1 MMTEAPLLL
10 DRLQLTHQ
18 NPNMDL
24 KQALAQLVDA
34 YADAKASKNQI
45 LLSYATQELQN
56 FIQQVDI
63 VPAPP
68 TASKTDQV
76 SLDSEEK
83 D

>member
-1 MMTEAPLLL
+1 MMTKLP
-10 DRLQLTHQ
+10 RLFDNPQLVHQ

-24 KQALAQLVDA
+24 KQALAQLIDA

-45 LLSYATQELQN
+45 LQQYATQELQN
-56 FIQQVDI
+56 FIQQVEI

-68 TASKTDQV
+68 TPPAPEAE
-76 SLDSEEK
+76 SEE

>member
-1 MMTEAPLLL
+1 
-10 DRLQLTHQ
+10 
-18 NPNMDL
+18 MDF
-24 KQALAQLVDA
+24 KQALAQLIDA

-45 LLSYATQELQN
+45 LVSYATQELQN

-68 TASKTDQV
+68 APAPE
-76 SLDSEEK
+76 SEE

>member
-1 MMTEAPLLL
+1 
-10 DRLQLTHQ
+10 
-18 NPNMDL
+18 MDL

-68 TASKTDQV
+68 TTSKTDQA
-76 SLDSEEK
+76 SLDLEEK